1 MTYRQK
7 REYNIKNRI
16 PIPIT
21 KLELEEEIVNLT
33 KELHD
38 LYRIFVDHKMI
49 YPYAV
54 ELEESDDIILEINN
68 FLTKIRATDFESL
81 TKRGIELQKEKE
93 LLYKENQDQS
103 KTIIEL
109 EEKLTKGQ
117 SFFKKMYKIN

>member
-7 REYNIKNRI
+7 LENYMRNRI
-16 PIPIT
+16 VEPIQFT
-21 KLELEEEIVNLT
+21 KSELEEEIENLT
-33 KELHD
+33 KELND
-38 LYRIFVDHKMI
+38 LYRIFIDHKI
-49 YPYAV
+49 ICPY
-54 ELEESDDIILEINN
+54 EYSSDNTILEINN
-68 FLTKIRATDFESL
+68 FLTKIRATDFKSL

-117 SFFKKMYKIN
+117 DFFKKMYSGI